1 MKLFSQR
8 LFAFVMIFCLLSAL
22 AAAAYADK
30 STTVTATVGKD
41 FQYSESISD
50 TLKSME
56 LRGECPGLIFGGTSQ
71 GFVIQGMPTTA
82 GRYTLQTIVEK
93 TAGGTDT
100 YTVIIDVKNPD
111 GSGASGGEQAVIVPD
126 DGTAPKPTGDGKVAI
141 TKHPTGET
149 VEPGGSAIFIARADN
164 ATEII
169 WRLVSPD
176 TTNTYTAKE
185 APNYFAGLSV
195 EGLDS
200 DTLIL
205 HGIPYALNRWCVEAK
220 FLGEGGPVY
229 SNGARIT
236 VISSTPVKPEISADP
251 KGASLK
257 AGEKTEL
264 KVSASTVNGTL
275 RYQWYESSTDRNSNG
290 TAINGATFS
299 SYTPPEKAGTT
310 YYYVNVWSAL
320 DGNESTH
327 VNSKT
332 AAVTYPAPAAT
343 TPAPAAPGAQTG
355 GNTAQ
360 TGQNTGAQ
368 TQSPNPNNSNQTNED
383 SAPGTQ
389 AVVTTA
395 EPEGVPTRQRSHTP
409 IVILILVLAAVLLAA
424 CVSLFFL
431 KRTGDS

>member
-1 MKLFSQR
+1 
-8 LFAFVMIFCLLSAL
+8 MIFCLLSAL
-22 AAAAYADK
+22 AVTAHADK
-30 STTVTATVGKD
+30 STTVSATVEKE

-50 TLKSME
+50 ELKSME

-71 GFVIQGMPTTA
+71 GFVIQGTPTTA
-82 GRYTLQTIVEK
+82 GSYTLQCIVEK

-100 YTVIIDVKNPD
+100 YTVIVEVKNPD
-111 GSGASGGEQAVIVPD
+111 GSGVPGSGEKAVIVPD
-126 DGTAPKPTGDGKVAI
+126 DGKAPKPTGDGKVTI

-149 VEPGGSAIFIARADN
+149 VEPGGSAIFVARADN

-185 APNYFAGLSV
+185 APYYFAGLSV

-220 FLGEGGPVY
+220 FMGEGGPVY

-236 VISSTPVKPEISADP
+236 VTSSTPVRPEITADP
-251 KGASLK
+251 QGASLK

-264 KVSASTVNGTL
+264 KVSASTANGTL

-290 TAINGATFS
+290 TAINGATFA
-299 SYTPPEKAGTT
+299 SYMPPEKTGTT
-310 YYYVNVWSAL
+310 YYYVNVWSTL
-320 DGNESTH
+320 DGNESVH
-327 VNSKT
+327 VNSRT

-343 TPAPAAPGAQTG
+343 TPAPALPAAQTDGDGAQTG
-355 GNTAQ
+355 QSPGS
-360 TGQNTGAQ
+360 Q
-368 TQSPNPNNSNQTNED
+368 TQSSDPNSTDQPRED
-383 SAPGTQ
+383 SSSGAK

-395 EPEGVPTRQRSHTP
+395 EPEGVPTRQRNHTS
-409 IVILILVLAAVLLAA
+409 IIILILVLAAVLLAA

-431 KRTGDS
+431 RRTGDN